1 MANKSE
7 ESHKKNEIGKI
18 NKTLQNAHKS
28 DLEDGLEKGADK
40 APAEV
45 EKATKLHYFYVLA
58 CSDNTLYTG
67 YTTDPDRRE
76 MVHNQGKGAKYTQA
90 AGRRPVHMVYSK
102 PFTSK
107 SRAMSAEYRFKQLTR
122 RQKEAFLSDKGVKR
136 VWPPSAWADRVD
148 DSVEGGL
155 PFLPEEEKGV
165 KDEE

>member
-1 MANKSE
+1 
-7 ESHKKNEIGKI
+7 
-18 NKTLQNAHKS
+18 
-28 DLEDGLEKGADK
+28 
-40 APAEV
+40 
-45 EKATKLHYFYVLA
+45 VLA

-67 YTTDPDRRE
+67 YTTNPDRRE

-122 RQKEAFLSDKGVKR
+122 RQKEGFLKEKGVSQ
-136 VWPPSAWADRVD
+136 VWPPKMWTDRVA
-148 DSVEGGL
+148 DSLEGSL
-155 PFLPEEEKGV
+155 PFLPEEEKAV

>member
-7 ESHKKNEIGKI
+7 ESLKKDAIGKI
-18 NKTLQNAHKS
+18 NKTPQNAHKS
-28 DLEDGLEKGADK
+28 DPENSLEKGADK

-45 EKATKLHYFYVLA
+45 EKAMKFHYFYVLA

-136 VWPPSAWADRVD
+136 VWPPSAWVDRVT
-148 DSVEGGL
+148 DSVESGL
-155 PFLPEEEKGV
+155 PFLPEEEKAI

>member
-7 ESHKKNEIGKI
+7 ESHKKDAIGKI
-18 NKTLQNAHKS
+18 NKTPQNAHKNDS
-28 DLEDGLEKGADK
+28 EDGLGKGVDK

-45 EKATKLHYFYVLA
+45 EKAMKLHYFYVLA

-76 MVHNQGKGAKYTQA
+76 KVHNQGRGAKYTQA
-90 AGRRPVHMVYSK
+90 ARRRPVHMVYSK

-107 SRAMSAEYRFKQLTR
+107 SRAMSVEYRFKQLTR
-122 RQKEAFLSDKGVKR
+122 RQKENFLKERGVKQ
-136 VWPPSAWADRVD
+136 VWPPSMWSERMA
-148 DSVEGGL
+148 DSVESGL
-155 PFLPEEEKGV
+155 PFLPEEEKAV